1 MILIK
6 SCDLYIYMNI
16 ICCNCLFDVYLVEI
30 NKNPDFVLLP
40 HQNYQ
45 QFLKIWVNN
54 CLDTF
59 PWKFRSRIIFE
70 HFTKFW
76 SLF

>member
-1 MILIK
+1 
-6 SCDLYIYMNI
+6 MNI

-59 PWKFRSRIIFE
+59 P
-70 HFTKFW
+70 
-76 SLF
+76 